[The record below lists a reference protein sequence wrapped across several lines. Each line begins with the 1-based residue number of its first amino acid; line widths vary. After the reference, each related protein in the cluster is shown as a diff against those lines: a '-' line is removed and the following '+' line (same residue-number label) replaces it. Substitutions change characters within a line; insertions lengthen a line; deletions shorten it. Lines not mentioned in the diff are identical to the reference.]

1 MQAVT
6 QAFVDVVEAE
16 LDVARRSLAD
26 LRGDLASI
34 AESTALVPDD
44 EHDAEGATVGYERA
58 RVGALVDVTQRRI
71 SELETALDRA
81 RSGEYRGCEACH
93 GDIGAER
100 LEALPA
106 TRLCVRCARLG

>member
-1 MQAVT
+1 VT

-16 LDVARRSLAD
+16 LGVARHSLDD
-26 LRGDLASI
+26 LRRDLASI

-44 EHDAEGATVGYERA
+44 EHDAEGPTVGFERA
-58 RVGALVDVTQRRI
+58 RVAALVDVTRRRI
-71 SELETALDRA
+71 SELETALGRA
-81 RSGEYRGCEACH
+81 RSGEYRACEACH

-106 TRLCVRCARLG
+106 TRLCVSCARLG